1 MIDFFFDFISQK
13 EAEYEYNM
21 ICSNLAGGYVMWY
34 LALSK
39 LNTCDNTCA
48 RSVSSNKGEMQT
60 EMKNKCALGTV

>member
-1 MIDFFFDFISQK
+1 
-13 EAEYEYNM
+13 
-21 ICSNLAGGYVMWY
+21 MWY

-39 LNTCDNTCA
+39 LNTCDNICA